1 MTDGAATRAGS
12 TGRDALLDAAAIL
25 YDEEGV
31 DHVSLNRINQLSGHR
46 NRSAAHYHFGSKDAL
61 TRALFDR
68 RSVPTDARRTAL
80 LDELEARDAEPST
93 RDVIRAI
100 VAPLS
105 THLATVEG
113 RRHLRL
119 MSQLVASP
127 RYVTPTS
134 DIMRISPSLVR
145 SATLLARAVQHVP
158 PEIQAERIGQI
169 GLFVIRAYGD
179 QARFLDAAEPPRT
192 PLSTEAFTENLV
204 DLLVAVVDAPA
215 SPVDT

>member
-1 MTDGAATRAGS
+1 MTETSA
-12 TGRDALLDAAAIL
+12 GRDALLDAAAIL

-61 TRALFDR
+61 TRALFER
-68 RSVPTDARRTAL
+68 VSVPTDERRTEL
-80 LDELEARDAEPST
+80 LDALEAGETPPTT
-93 RDVIRAI
+93 RQVVHAI

-105 THLATVEG
+105 AHLATLEG

-127 RYVTPTS
+127 RYVTPAT
-134 DIMRISPSLVR
+134 DVMRIAPSLVR
-145 SATLLARAVQHVP
+145 SAAFLEQAVGHLP
-158 PEIQAERIGQI
+158 PEIRAERVGQI

-179 QARFLDAAEPPRT
+179 QARFIDAEAPPRA
-192 PLSTEAFTENLV
+192 PLSTEDFTENLV
-204 DLLVAVVDAPA
+204 DLLVAVVDAP
-215 SPVDT
+215 SSVTGPS